1 MLCGVALGACVREPR
16 TAERAVLALAVLG
29 SVAMTALAVLAARSE
44 APPRWRHGQGS
55 AAPAAWD
62 VWDAGLPRPQGLGRN
77 GLGLGTQGLGLRTQG
92 LGLGTQGLGLG
103 TQGLGSGTQG
113 LGLGTQG
120 LGFGRLCELRGEAP
134 LARGGCLRRPD
145 PAQIAGPSG
154 SVWRGRQRVA
164 PKLPT
169 YLPPRLATRRS

>member
-1 MLCGVALGACVREPR
+1 MLCGIALGACVTEPR

-77 GLGLGTQGLGLRTQG
+77 GLGLGTQGLGL
-92 LGLGTQGLGLG
+92 G
-103 TQGLGSGTQG
+103 TQGLGSG
-113 LGLGTQG
+113 
-120 LGFGRLCELRGEAP
+120 RLCALREKASASAQGVAP
-134 LARGGCLRRPD
+134 PPPGSRPDRRPQWQ
-145 PAQIAGPSG
+145 PVARPS
-154 SVWRGRQRVA
+154 A
-164 PKLPT
+164 CAEAT
-169 YLPPRLATRRS
+169 YLPIPAPCNAQVLASPAVASTLP